1 VPRRRPVGV
10 ARPAGPRYSPAMTDR
25 SFRLALAQTSPLLG
39 DVAGNAECVRAARG
53 RAAAAGADLVLFPD
67 GVLAGGA
74 AGGLAHRPAFLDA
87 CRRACEDLARETA
100 DGGPALL
107 LGLPWVEG
115 GALYDAQALL
125 DGGVIQAIRFKVRIG
140 EAGASAFRPGPLP
153 GPVPFRGLLR
163 LGLVPGEDL
172 ADEEVP
178 ECLAETGAE
187 LLLACDAALYRRGGA
202 DRRLNRAVAR
212 VVETDLPL
220 VWLNAVGAGMAGVCD
235 GASFVLAADRS
246 LTHQL
251 PAFRETLIVTQW
263 IRRDGVWISEPGE
276 VAAIETGD
284 EADYAACM
292 LGLREHVRLTRSTG
306 AVVELSSPACAL
318 SAALAVDALGPE
330 RVDAVLP
337 AGGDPREVA
346 AADDATAIAAALGL
360 SARKIP
366 MAGLIG
372 ALDVALPASGAQ
384 ATPDRMDV
392 ARAALLTA
400 LARGMDRTLLAP
412 SPRFG
417 ASGTAAVTGDLNPVG
432 DLSPAEIG
440 RLLELRRGWKPV
452 GALGPDRLLL
462 PALPVAP
469 EEQPRDAILSALA
482 AGQRIAEI
490 VAAGHDAATVM
501 ALQEEQR
508 SAADPRRAA
517 PRIRLTESLD
527 EAAVL
532 HGFVDRGEP
541 AYEPDATLVRG
552 IGRPGADSIDF

>member
-1 VPRRRPVGV
+1 
-10 ARPAGPRYSPAMTDR
+10 MTDR

-74 AGGLAHRPAFLDA
+74 AGGLVHRPAFLDA
-87 CRRACEDLARETA
+87 CRRACEDLARETV

-125 DGGVIQAIRFKVRIG
+125 DGGVIQAVRFKVRIG

-220 VWLNAVGAGMAGVCD
+220 VWLNAVGAGKAGVCD

-246 LTHQL
+246 LTHHL
-251 PAFRETLIVTQW
+251 PAFRETLVVTQW
-263 IRRDGVWISEPGE
+263 IRRDGVWTSEPGE

-292 LGLREHVRLTRSTG
+292 LGLREHVRLTRATG
-306 AVVELSSPACAL
+306 AVLELSNSASAL
-318 SAALAVDALGPE
+318 CAALAVDALGPK
-330 RVDAVLP
+330 RVEAVLL
-337 AGGDPREVA
+337 AGGEPGEAAPADA
-346 AADDATAIAAALGL
+346 AATAAVLGL
-360 SARKIP
+360 AARTMP

-417 ASGTAAVTGDLNPVG
+417 ASGAAAVIGDLNPVG
-432 DLSPAEIG
+432 DLSPAEID

-527 EAAVL
+527 EAAVR

-541 AYEPDATLVRG
+541 ANEPDATLVRG

>member
-1 VPRRRPVGV
+1 
-10 ARPAGPRYSPAMTDR
+10 MTER
-25 SFRLALAQTSPLLG
+25 CFRLALAQTSPFLG
-39 DVAGNAECVRAARG
+39 DVEGNAALVRAARVS
-53 RAAAAGADLVLFPD
+53 AAAAGADLVLFPAA
-67 GVLAGGA
+67 VLSGGA
-74 AGGLAHRPAFLDA
+74 PGGLARRPAFLDA

-107 LGLPWVEG
+107 VGLPWVED
-115 GALYDAQALL
+115 GALYEAQALL
-125 DGGVIQAIRFKVRIG
+125 DRGVIQAVRFKTRMGG
-140 EAGASAFRPGPLP
+140 EGAGAFQPGPLP

-163 LGLVPGEDL
+163 LGLVLGEDL

-187 LLLACDAALYRRGGA
+187 LLLACDAAVYRRGGA

-220 VWLNAVGAGMAGVCD
+220 VWLNAVGMRNAGVCD

-251 PAFRETLIVTQW
+251 PAFREALVVTQW
-263 IRRDGVWISEPGE
+263 SRRGGVWVSDPGE

-306 AVVELSSPACAL
+306 AVVELSGPASAL
-318 SAALAVDALGPE
+318 CAALAVDGLGPE
-330 RVDAVLP
+330 RVEAVML
-337 AGGDPREVA
+337 AGGGPGEVA

-360 SARKIP
+360 SARTIP
-366 MAGLIG
+366 LSGFIG
-372 ALDVALPASGAQ
+372 ALDEALPASSAQ
-384 ATPDRMDV
+384 AAPDRLGV
-392 ARAALLTA
+392 ARAVLLSA
-400 LARGMDRTLLAP
+400 LARGMGRSLLAP
-412 SPRFG
+412 APRFV
-417 ASGTAAVTGDLNPVG
+417 ASGEAAAIGDLNPVG

-440 RLLELRRGWKPV
+440 RLLELRRDWKPE

-462 PALPVAP
+462 PALPIGP
-469 EEQPRDAILSALA
+469 EELRRDAILSALA
-482 AGQRIAEI
+482 AGQRVVEI

-501 ALQEEQR
+501 ALQDEQR
-508 SAADPRRAA
+508 PAADPRRAA
-517 PRIRLTESLD
+517 PRIRLTD
-527 EAAVL
+527 GPDDAAVF

-541 AYEPDATLVRG
+541 AHEPDATLVRG
-552 IGRPGADSIDF
+552 VGRSGGDSIDF

>member
-1 VPRRRPVGV
+1 
-10 ARPAGPRYSPAMTDR
+10 MTDR

-39 DVAGNAECVRAARG
+39 DVAGNAECVRAVRG

-74 AGGLAHRPAFLDA
+74 AGGLAHRSAFIDA

-125 DGGVIQAIRFKVRIG
+125 DGGVIQAVRFKVRIG
-140 EAGASAFRPGPLP
+140 GAGAGAFRPGPLP

-220 VWLNAVGAGMAGVCD
+220 VWLNAVGAGKAGVCD
-235 GASFVLAADRS
+235 GASFVLSAERG

-251 PAFRETLIVTQW
+251 PAFREALVVTQW
-263 IRRDGVWISEPGE
+263 SRRDGVWTSEPGE

-306 AVVELSSPACAL
+306 AVVELASPAGAL
-318 SAALAVDALGPE
+318 CAALAVDALGPE
-330 RVDAVLP
+330 RVEAVLL
-337 AGGDPREVA
+337 AGSDPGEVA
-346 AADDATAIAAALGL
+346 AADAMATAAVLGL
-360 SARKIP
+360 AARTIP

-372 ALDVALPASGAQ
+372 ALDEALPASGAQ

-417 ASGTAAVTGDLNPVG
+417 ASGAAVVIGDLNPVG
-432 DLSPAEIG
+432 DLSPAEID

-452 GALGPDRLLL
+452 GALGPDHLLL
-462 PALPVAP
+462 PALPAAP
-469 EEQPRDAILSALA
+469 EELRRGAILSALA
-482 AGQRIAEI
+482 AGQRVAEI

-517 PRIRLTESLD
+517 PRIRLMESLD
-527 EAAVL
+527 EAAVR